1 MGIWTGYQ
9 LAKAD
14 KEAREDREATRN
26 LALRRIE
33 LMEEQ
38 FTEDKRQTTLQW
50 ISKYQDAADT
60 RDQSAKTRAKIF
72 QKLKLMG
79 GPKQLVTDDI
89 ANFLIDSGE
98 AGGIIKIYE
107 ERVGKTLSADW
118 IPSLIQEVSKV
129 LSDKDSPQSKAMVA
143 SIAIKSA
150 VLNPEDQIDEAGQQ
164 AALMAASFDVIAGRE
179 SGIENLDEEL
189 AQAIFKI
196 SQPEQTI
203 TLPPIGSYL
212 LTGSKAIDSDE
223 RTKIEK
229 QIIANF
235 DPVLGSVFVKNTDN
249 EYTSSLDATKLGPV
263 PAEDV
268 RELINSTT
276 EKIIN
281 RLERVGDLN
290 PSDIIDQEINF
301 GIDLATALK
310 KKSTENSVEAA
321 NTPPGGIGNIMNND
335 DDDIFTPIENERSY

>member
-249 EYTSSLDATKLGPV
+249 EYTSSIDPKKLGPV
-263 PAEDV
+263 SAEDV
-268 RELINSTT
+268 RELINNTT

-310 KKSTENSVEAA
+310 KKSIGNSVEAA